1 MKEQPQ
7 PECRETL
14 KQPVHLNNTIHLY
27 PKQEMYLIRRNMLR
41 PTFDGRRLNGKGSQ
55 TKRGI

>member
-1 MKEQPQ
+1 MERKEVFKPT
-7 PECRETL
+7 E
-14 KQPVHLNNTIHLY
+14 KQML

-41 PTFDGRRLNGKGSQ
+41 PTMDGRRLNGKGSQ